1 MAAQEPL
8 TNPSRRPW
16 SVALSEPESW
26 ISIAKWG
33 AITGVGFFLFASL
46 MNVLVKAL
54 TGGSSDTSG
63 SLAFALPYCGSI
75 FAFFFGLY
83 TAGYK
88 AAQDRLHVAPGVLS
102 TVFLLVLAQ
111 VLQALFTRKIMT
123 PSGPPLVAV
132 ISLLLY
138 LGLVLGIGY
147 MGAFYGVKNKLKAA
161 AKAR

>member
-1 MAAQEPL
+1 MAAQKPL
-8 TNPSRRPW
+8 TNHTRRPW

-33 AITGVGFFLFASL
+33 AITGVGFFLFANL

-88 AAQDRLHVAPGVLS
+88 AAQERTHIAPGMLS
-102 TVFLLVLAQ
+102 TIFLLVLAQ
-111 VLQALFTRKIMT
+111 ILQAIFTHKITT
-123 PSGPPLVAV
+123 PSGPLLVSFV
-132 ISLLLY
+132 SFLLY

-161 AKAR
+161 AKLS